1 MTDFPLRFSARI
13 PRETKSY
20 DPLSFGLPKRA
31 IERRHGASSE
41 TKRRK
46 LMAIIGIFKATEN
59 GYEGAIETLGLSAK
73 LTIEPARKNSDNQPD
88 YRVFQV
94 TEHFKSDIGAAW
106 KKTSREGAEYLSV
119 SIDDIG
125 FTTKAYCRL
134 VKTGA
139 EKGHTLFWER
149 PRPSYEE

>member
-1 MTDFPLRFSARI
+1 
-13 PRETKSY
+13 
-20 DPLSFGLPKRA
+20 
-31 IERRHGASSE
+31 
-41 TKRRK
+41 
-46 LMAIIGIFKATEN
+46 MAIIGIFKATDK
-59 GYEGAIETLGLSAK
+59 GYEGSIETLTLKASIS
-73 LTIEPARKNSDNQPD
+73 IEAVTKKNDNQPD
-88 YRVFQV
+88 YRVYQV

-106 KKTSREGAEYLSV
+106 KKASKEGSEYLSV

-149 PRPSYEE
+149 PRPSYDE